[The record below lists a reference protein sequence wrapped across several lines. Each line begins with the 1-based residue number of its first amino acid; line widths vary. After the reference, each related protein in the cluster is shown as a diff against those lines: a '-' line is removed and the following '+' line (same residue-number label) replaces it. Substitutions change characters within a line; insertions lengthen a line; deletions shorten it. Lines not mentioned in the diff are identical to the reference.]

1 MDLALFADAPVGLR
15 LPTLP
20 LHERIE
26 QRSPSLAVH

>member
-1 MDLALFADAPVGLR
+1 MDLALFADAPVGLH

-26 QRSPSLAVH
+26 QRTASLAAH